1 MANELQLSEDQAA
14 LGLGALG
21 KAVRLRLFKLLVQ
34 AGHEGLNIGQLQ
46 QLLDIPA
53 STLTHHIL
61 KLVQSDLVIQT
72 RQGREVICTANFTL
86 MNALA
91 LYLTDQCC
99 DGIHLQQDVATI

>member
-1 MANELQLSEDQAA
+1 MINKLELSEEQAA

-46 QLLDIPA
+46 QLLNIPA
-53 STLTHHIL
+53 STLSHHIL
-61 KLVQSDLVIQT
+61 KLTQSSLVVQT
-72 RQGREVICTANFTL
+72 RHGREVICRANFTL

-99 DGIHLQQDVATI
+99 EGVHLQQDLDAI